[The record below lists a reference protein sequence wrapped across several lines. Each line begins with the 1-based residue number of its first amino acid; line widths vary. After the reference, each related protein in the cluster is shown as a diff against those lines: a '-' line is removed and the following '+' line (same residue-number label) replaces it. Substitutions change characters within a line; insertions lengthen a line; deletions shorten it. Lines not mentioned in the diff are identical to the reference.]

1 MTACEN
7 GMNPDPV
14 RSFFVYM
21 VAAVGSLT
29 GPFAGASL
37 PEGLY
42 AAGERLFEHVLH
54 LNTLETIQALLCC
67 AMYSLRSPIGVSIWT
82 LSGLAVRQCIELG
95 LHRDIPW
102 SRVESNPLKTE
113 IRRRVFWCSYN
124 LDRASAVTL
133 GRPAS
138 ISDYDIDV
146 ALFLDIDDDKI
157 TPTGFLGQPRESSSE
172 PPTTVSSALH
182 TIKLRKLWA
191 RMQSKIYPQT
201 KDSPSPCNNML
212 TDRFKEEIRVWMEM
226 APDQLQE
233 GRAANNAFASPEWY
247 KLMYHHSILLLH
259 RGRLV
264 VNQRN
269 RNPQSPQNVCEDA
282 SVFIDCATSSQA
294 ICELYK
300 TLYLSQRLNDTWG
313 ALHVLFLAGLTYIH
327 CVWNSAYT
335 RNAIRR
341 DIISATCTSCMI
353 VLTVMAER
361 CVSVAPY
368 RDIFEMLSNATQ
380 AMLVDMDSG
389 RNELPGRP
397 VLSSQQADQVNNYF
411 MNMTD
416 VGMCSSIEQLLMD
429 IVEQHPQ
436 SPAGAVHAG
445 R

>member
-1 MTACEN
+1 
-7 GMNPDPV
+7 
-14 RSFFVYM
+14 M

-29 GPFAGASL
+29 GPFAGAGLS
-37 PEGLY
+37 EGLY
-42 AAGERLFEHVLH
+42 AAGEELFEHVLQ
-54 LNTLETIQALLCC
+54 LNSLETIQALLCC

-113 IRRRVFWCSYN
+113 MRRRVFWSSYN

-146 ALFLDIDDDKI
+146 ALFLDIDDDNI
-157 TPTGFLGQPRESSSE
+157 APTGFLGQPRESSSE

-201 KDSPSPCNNML
+201 RDSPSHSNNRL
-212 TDRFKEEIRVWMEM
+212 TESFKEELRVWMES
-226 APDQLQE
+226 APEQLQE

-264 VNQRN
+264 VNQRSN
-269 RNPQSPQNVCEDA
+269 SPQSPLNVCEDA
-282 SVFIDCATSSQA
+282 SVFIDCATSAQA
-294 ICELYK
+294 ICELYRA
-300 TLYLSQRLNDTWG
+300 LYMSRRLNDTWG

-341 DIISATCTSCMI
+341 DVISATCTSCMI
-353 VLTVMAER
+353 VLAVMAER
-361 CVSVAPY
+361 CVSVSPY

-380 AMLVDMDSG
+380 AMLVDIENG
-389 RNELPGRP
+389 LHELPRGP
-397 VLSSQQADQVNNYF
+397 VLSSLQADQVNNYF
-411 MNMTD
+411 MDMTD
-416 VGMCSSIEQLLMD
+416 VGMCTSIEQLLTDM
-429 IVEQHPQ
+429 I
-436 SPAGAVHAG
+436 
-445 R
+445 